1 MAHVP
6 GTVSTRELLG
16 HLDDLLRPSVIKDYS
31 PNGLQVE
38 GKALVSRIICAVT
51 ATQNVIDAAV
61 AEGADALLV
70 HHGYFWKGEDP
81 RVIGIRRRR
90 LASLLRA
97 DINLLAYHLPLDV
110 HPVYGHNV
118 QLGELFGWPVQ
129 GWGGEVVGS
138 QGIVGWH
145 DLAEES
151 ALDAVAVAER
161 LTERLHRE
169 PLLVGDLSR
178 PIRRIAWC
186 SGGAQ
191 DFLQDAID
199 LGADCYI
206 SGEISERT
214 THLAREAGVVYA
226 AAGHHATERCGVQA
240 LGAKFIGLSAPRAAG
255 GVAGF
260 LGQPAVLQAADAR
273 VTDERIEAAYATLFA
288 FAIIVKILLL
298 PAITSFL

>member
-38 GKALVSRIICAVT
+38 GKAVVSRIICAVT

-90 LASLLRA
+90 LASLLAA

-110 HPVYGHNV
+110 HPVYGNNV

-129 GWGGEVVGS
+129 GWGGEVIGS
-138 QGIVGWH
+138 QGIIGWH

-151 ALDAVAVAER
+151 VLDAVAVAER
-161 LTERLHRE
+161 LTERLH
-169 PLLVGDLSR
+169 
-178 PIRRIAWC
+178 AN
-186 SGGAQ
+186 
-191 DFLQDAID
+191 
-199 LGADCYI
+199 ADRK
-206 SGEISERT
+206 S
-214 THLAREAGVVYA
+214 VV
-226 AAGHHATERCGVQA
+226 
-240 LGAKFIGLSAPRAAG
+240 
-255 GVAGF
+255 
-260 LGQPAVLQAADAR
+260 
-273 VTDERIEAAYATLFA
+273 
-288 FAIIVKILLL
+288 
-298 PAITSFL
+298 